1 MMGPKTLDEIK
12 GDLRSS
18 LAKTG
23 KHPIQWL
30 EERIQKLQKHGK
42 PDRHELRLLR
52 SLIRVLDA
60 EVQSAPPK
68 KRKRSRSARSS

>member
-30 EERIQKLQKHGK
+30 EERIQKLQKHRK
-42 PDRHELRLLR
+42 PNRHELELLR
-52 SLIRVLDA
+52 SLIRMLDT
-60 EVQSAPPK
+60 ETQT
-68 KRKRSRSARSS
+68 